1 MNYLGLIKLRLEHE
15 VLYQLLRML
24 LDDIRYLDTITL
36 LISQLIFNGTVTS
49 KLFVPSLPVLLVILT
64 LNSNDSVL
72 LPPSEST
79 IFLLLLFKPGPSLQY
94 CHKLPDVF
102 E

>member
-1 MNYLGLIKLRLEHE
+1 
-15 VLYQLLRML
+15 ML
-24 LDDIRYLDTITL
+24 LHDIRYLDTITL

-49 KLFVPSLPVLLVILT
+49 NFFAPSLPVLLIILT

-102 E
+102 EWLLLLNYT

>member
-79 IFLLLLFKPGPSLQY
+79 ILLLLLFKPGPSLQY